1 MPTTDLALDSIMRQ
15 REGETE
21 GQAAWDSGGLTCLLA
36 EALEQRNGKE
46 RYNLVESM
54 DLGPEETS
62 TSDNTPSSHMF
73 TLKCSGSVKS
83 YLQTK
88 PHSSPSHWLTS

>member
-21 GQAAWDSGGLTCLLA
+21 GQASWDSGGLTCLLI

-62 TSDNTPSSHMF
+62 TSDITQSSHMF
-73 TLKCSGSVKS
+73 TLK
-83 YLQTK
+83 
-88 PHSSPSHWLTS
+88 